1 MNERSMIKNFEPSGF
16 KVPIRREL
24 LDNWNQ
30 EKEIKK
36 RVILV
41 EKMVEK
47 KWHSHLYFLPTISRN
62 DVKSGVNEKI
72 YSQTHIIE

>member
-1 MNERSMIKNFEPSGF
+1 MYWTMTIDHALHVNIIEYNQRK
-16 KVPIRREL
+16 
-24 LDNWNQ
+24 WNQ

-47 KWHSHLYFLPTISRN
+47 KWHSRLYSLPTLTRN
-62 DVKSGVNEKI
+62 VVKSGRNGKI
-72 YSQTHIIE
+72 YNQTHIIE

>member
-1 MNERSMIKNFEPSGF
+1 MRK
-16 KVPIRREL
+16 
-24 LDNWNQ
+24 WNQ

>member
-1 MNERSMIKNFEPSGF
+1 MYNDFLIEYKQRK
-16 KVPIRREL
+16 
-24 LDNWNQ
+24 WNQ
-30 EKEIKK
+30 RKEIKK

-47 KWHSHLYFLPTISRN
+47 KQHSRLYFLPTIIGN
-62 DVKSGVNEKI
+62 IVKSGISEKN